1 MSAILTSCGKC
12 VHEGICTI
20 ENDMMKLAIEGPIN
34 DNLFIYIGCMKFMDK
49 TKKLSS
55 LPKTNETLKAN
66 LDDQDNLLIVT
77 NKQERE

>member
-1 MSAILTSCGKC
+1 
-12 VHEGICTI
+12 
-20 ENDMMKLAIEGPIN
+20 MMKLAIEGPIN
-34 DNLFIYIGCMKFMDK
+34 ENLFIYIGCMKFMDK